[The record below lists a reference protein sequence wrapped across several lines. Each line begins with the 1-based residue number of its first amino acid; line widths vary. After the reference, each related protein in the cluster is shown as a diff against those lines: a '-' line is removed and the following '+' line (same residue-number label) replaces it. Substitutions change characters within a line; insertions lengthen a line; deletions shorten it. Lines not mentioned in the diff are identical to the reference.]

1 MQFVVS
7 SVTVTEFPCGAPWTS
22 VATEGGGFDSINI
35 LDSLILNIILV
46 GVNVKIH
53 NSTNLIL

>member
-1 MQFVVS
+1 MQFVLF

-22 VATEGGGFDSINI
+22 VATEGGGLDSIII
-35 LDSLILNIILV
+35 LDGLILTIILV
-46 GVNVKIH
+46 GVNVNIH